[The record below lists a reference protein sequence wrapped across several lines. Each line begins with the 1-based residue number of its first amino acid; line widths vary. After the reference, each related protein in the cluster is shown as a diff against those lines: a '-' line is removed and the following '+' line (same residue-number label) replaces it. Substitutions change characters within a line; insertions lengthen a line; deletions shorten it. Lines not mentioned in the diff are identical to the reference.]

1 MESLLNYPLGVI
13 YLKISDLSEIG
24 QELQGVLYT
33 FPRSESNNMHSFLC
47 KARGAFITLNHL
59 LPSIMG
65 SQPIR
70 YKNHKFILYKNKIAL
85 YNIIY
90 IF

>member
-1 MESLLNYPLGVI
+1 VNKENGCPFMESLLTYPLGVI

-24 QELQGVLYT
+24 QELQDVLYT
-33 FPRSESNNMHSFLC
+33 FPRSESKNSFLC

-59 LPSIMG
+59 LPSIVG

-70 YKNHKFILYKNKIAL
+70 YKVISLFYIKIK
-85 YNIIY
+85 
-90 IF
+90 